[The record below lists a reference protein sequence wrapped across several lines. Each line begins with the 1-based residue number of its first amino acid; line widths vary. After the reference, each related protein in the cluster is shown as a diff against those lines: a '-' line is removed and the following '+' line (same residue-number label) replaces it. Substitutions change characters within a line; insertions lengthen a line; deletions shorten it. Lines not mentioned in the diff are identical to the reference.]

1 MDKLEKPK
9 WTEFDGTSSELE
21 MSELLYGLVRM
32 LKPKLLVE
40 TGTYKG
46 FTTAWLAD
54 AIKENNYGEFIS
66 CDINEEYITLA
77 QKYLSSLELSKF
89 VELRC
94 ISSYL
99 VEELKE
105 ADFIYS
111 DSDYQC
117 RAKEI
122 ELAKKG
128 CIIVIHDTTLESWK
142 RYSPTSKYL
151 GDTLATYD
159 GLTFDVSRGF
169 SIIRK

>member
-54 AIKENNYGEFIS
+54 AIKENNYGEYIS
-66 CDINEEYITLA
+66 LA

-128 CIIVIHDTTLESWK
+128 CIIVIHDTSLESW
-142 RYSPTSKYL
+142 RKY
-151 GDTLATYD
+151 
-159 GLTFDVSRGF
+159 RE
-169 SIIRK
+169 